1 MLGHNPEATRCFR
14 EARDLLLKLH
24 GEHEAA
30 VSLFRW
36 PRFER
41 FNWALDWFDE
51 VAAGND
57 CGAVRLIAADGTARE
72 LSYAELSARSNQT
85 ANWLHRHGVR
95 FGDRLLLMLDNQYAV
110 WESILAAIKLGAVV
124 IPTYT
129 SVSGHDLADRLD
141 RGGVSHVLT
150 EDRLTGRFDKHPAGL
165 TRLNTGHEVQGWAN
179 YAEAAGE
186 STLFTPER
194 ETQATDPLFIYFTSG
209 TTSLPKMVEH
219 THASY
224 PVGHLTGMYWN
235 GLMPG
240 DVHANVSAPGWAKHA
255 WSSFFGPLNAE
266 ATVLSVAPNPGR
278 PTALLDTLRREGATS
293 LCAPPTAWRM
303 LLQHDLGERP
313 PRLRDATSV
322 GEPLNPEVI
331 EQVRQRWGLTIRD
344 GYGQT
349 EATAMVGNTSGSAFR
364 PGSMGR
370 PLPGYDI
377 RIIDP
382 ETGLPADEGEICV
395 SLANGPLGL
404 MTGYLGDQAKTAA
417 VLAGG
422 YYHTGDIASR
432 DEHGYLTYVGRRDDV
447 FKSFD
452 HRVSPFE
459 LESALLEHPSV
470 AEAAVV
476 PVPDPVGMFV
486 PKAFVTVARGVE
498 PTRETARDI
507 LEAAGARLASH
518 QKIAVLE
525 FADLP
530 KTASGKIR
538 RVQLREAEK
547 EAAAARGG
555 PGDRLVWRSEE
566 LLGEAVRAVAGL

>member
-1 MLGHNPEATRCFR
+1 MPGHNPEATRRFR
-14 EARDLLLKLH
+14 EARDLLLELR

-30 VSLFRW
+30 ASRFRW

-57 CGAVRLIAADGTARE
+57 CGAVRLIAADGTAQE
-72 LSYAELSARSNQT
+72 LSYAELSARSSQT
-85 ANWLHRHGVR
+85 ANWLRRRGVR
-95 FGDRLLLMLDNQYAV
+95 FGDRLLLMLDNQFAV
-110 WESILAAIKLGAVV
+110 WESILAAIKLGVVV

-129 SVSGHDLADRLD
+129 SVSGHDLADRLE

-150 EDRLTGRFDKHPAGL
+150 EDRLTGRFDTCSAGL
-165 TRLNTGHEVQGWAN
+165 TRLNTGHEVKGWAN
-179 YAEAAGE
+179 YAEASGE
-186 STLFTPER
+186 SKLFTPER
-194 ETQATDPLFIYFTSG
+194 ETLATDPLFIYFTSG
-209 TTSLPKMVEH
+209 TTSLPKMAGH

-255 WSSFFGPLNAE
+255 WSSFFGPFNAG
-266 ATVLSVAPNPGR
+266 ATVLSVAPVPGR
-278 PTALLDTLRREGATS
+278 PTALLDTLGREEATS

-303 LLQHDLGERP
+303 LVQHDLGERP
-313 PRLRDATSV
+313 PRLREVTSV
-322 GEPLNPEVI
+322 GEPLNPEVF
-331 EQVRQRWGLTIRD
+331 EQVRRRWGMTIRD

-349 EATAMVGNTSGSAFR
+349 EATAMVGNTPGSVLK

-395 SLANGPLGL
+395 SLANGPLAL
-404 MTGYLGDQAKTAA
+404 MTGYLGDEAKTAA
-417 VLAGG
+417 VLADG
-422 YYHTGDIASR
+422 YYHTGDIATR

-459 LESALLEHPSV
+459 LESALLVHPLV

-476 PVPDPVGMFV
+476 PVPDPMGMFV
-486 PKAFVTVARGVE
+486 PKAFVTVVRGAE
-498 PTRETARDI
+498 PDREMARDI
-507 LEAAGARLASH
+507 LEAAGARLAPH
-518 QKIAVLE
+518 QRIAALE

-530 KTASGKIR
+530 KTASGKISR
-538 RVQLREAEK
+538 AQLREAEK
-547 EAAAARGG
+547 RADAAEGG
-555 PGDRLVWRSEE
+555 PGGRLAWRSEE
-566 LLGEAVRAVAGL
+566 LLGEAVRAAPGL

>member
-1 MLGHNPEATRCFR
+1 MPGHNPQATRRFR
-14 EARDLLLKLH
+14 AARDLLLELH
-24 GEHEAA
+24 GDHEAA
-30 VSLFRW
+30 VSRFRW

-57 CGAVRLIAADGTARE
+57 RGAVRLIAADGTAQER
-72 LSYAELSARSNQT
+72 SYAELSARSSQT
-85 ANWLHRHGVR
+85 ANWLRRHGVR
-95 FGDRLLLMLDNQYAV
+95 FGDRLLLMLDNQFPV
-110 WESILAAIKLGAVV
+110 WETILAAIKLGAVV

-129 SVSGHDLADRLD
+129 SVSGDDLADRLD

-150 EDRLTGRFDKHPAGL
+150 EDRLTGWFDEHAAGL
-165 TRLNTGHEVQGWAN
+165 TRLNTGCEVQGWAN
-179 YAEAAGE
+179 YADGAGE
-186 STLFTPER
+186 PTLFTPGR
-194 ETQATDPLFIYFTSG
+194 ETQASDPLFIYFTSG
-209 TTSLPKMVEH
+209 TTSRPKMVEH

-235 GLMPG
+235 GLMPA
-240 DVHANVSAPGWAKHA
+240 DVHANVSAPSWAKHA
-255 WSSFFGPLNAE
+255 WSSFFAPFNAE
-266 ATVLSVAPNPGR
+266 ATVLSVAPTPGR
-278 PTALLDTLRREGATS
+278 PTALLDALRREGATS

-331 EQVRQRWGLTIRD
+331 EQVRERWGLTVRD

-349 EATAMVGNTSGSAFR
+349 EATAMVGNTAGSAFR

-382 ETGLPADEGEICV
+382 ETGRPADEGEICV

-404 MTGYLGDQAKTAA
+404 MTGYLGDEAKTAA
-417 VLAGG
+417 VLADG
-422 YYHTGDIASR
+422 YYHTGDIATR
-432 DEHGYLTYVGRRDDV
+432 DERGYLTYVGRGDDL

-452 HRVSPFE
+452 HRISPFE
-459 LESALLEHPSV
+459 LESALLRHPSV

-486 PKAFVTVARGVE
+486 PKAFVALARGVE

-507 LEAAGARLASH
+507 LEAVGARLASH
-518 QKIAVLE
+518 QMIAVLE

-530 KTASGKIR
+530 KTASGKTR
-538 RVQLREAEK
+538 RALLREAGQH
-547 EAAAARGG
+547 AAGAESAR
-555 PGDRLVWRSEE
+555 RVWRSEE
-566 LLGEAVRAVAGL
+566 LLGNAARSAAGL